1 MSKNNIHYIINF
13 KNILKISFNNFNEII
28 LNDLFL
34 KYIGL
39 HLLILYSAYKKESNK
54 IFKGYEKKLTIW
66 NPPCKNMAMQEAS
79 DYRTH

>member
-1 MSKNNIHYIINF
+1 M
-13 KNILKISFNNFNEII
+13 SFNNFNKII

-34 KYIGL
+34 KYFG
-39 HLLILYSAYKKESNK
+39 LLILYLAYKKKTNK